1 MSLAAEEQKTE
12 LLLVLQLGKFLLESW
27 WYFARLR
34 HYSISP
40 HVCETDKAVHNTL
53 LYHEN
58 CYTPKP

>member
-1 MSLAAEEQKTE
+1 
-12 LLLVLQLGKFLLESW
+12 VLQLGKFLLESW

-40 HVCETDKAVHNTL
+40 HVCETDKAVHNAL